1 MPAEIN
7 VWKAEGEVFCII
19 SENNIEYNT
28 EYLYIDSGS
37 KGVSML

>member
-1 MPAEIN
+1 
-7 VWKAEGEVFCII
+7 VFCII

-37 KGVSML
+37 KGVSMLWFRECEVVWFGR